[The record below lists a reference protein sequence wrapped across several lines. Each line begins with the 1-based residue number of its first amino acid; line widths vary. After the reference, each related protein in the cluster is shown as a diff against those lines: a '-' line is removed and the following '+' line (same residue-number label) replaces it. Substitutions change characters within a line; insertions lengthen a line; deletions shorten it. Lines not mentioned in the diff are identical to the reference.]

1 MSKQRTR
8 PVYRKNAANTVYLK
22 VYPDNSN
29 IRVEPENLFAQAK
42 VEKQKSLE
50 KSIFKT
56 LTTCPKSEFMKV
68 YRAAKLALRV

>member
-1 MSKQRTR
+1 MTKSRTR
-8 PVYRKNAANTVYLK
+8 PVYRKNSDDTVYLK

-42 VEKQKSLE
+42 IEKQKSLE

-56 LTTCPKSEFMKV
+56 LTKCPKSEFMQV